1 MNIFLKLKL
10 QEKDE
15 QLTKIHERQDD
26 LEVRFMEVLR
36 IAKLKDGWIREDR
49 TILDQD
55 RNVTA
60 KYVDDNNQ
68 IRTVKFPID
77 TINIT

>member
-1 MNIFLKLKL
+1 M

-15 QLTKIHERQDD
+15 QLTKIDERQDD
-26 LEVRFMEVLR
+26 SEVRFMEVLR

-68 IRTVKFPID
+68 IRKVKIPID
-77 TINIT
+77 AVNIT